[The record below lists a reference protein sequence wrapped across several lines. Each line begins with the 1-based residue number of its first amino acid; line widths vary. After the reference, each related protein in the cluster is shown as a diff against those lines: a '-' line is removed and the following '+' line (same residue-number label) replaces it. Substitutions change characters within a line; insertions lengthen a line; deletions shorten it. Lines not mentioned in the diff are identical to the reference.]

1 MKNELILVYEKRTD
15 EHGTHNLWW
24 RTIGAFQNKK
34 YATAYPITI
43 IDRNLIEIKYFDPE
57 LDRSK
62 YVVILKTSTEYSER
76 IEKGFST
83 FKEAVEFA
91 ADFYKTHIANSKLE
105 KKLKTMP
112 DFDIV
117 NGEIVEFERITIAL

>member
-1 MKNELILVYEKRTD
+1 MKNELVLVYEKQTD
-15 EHGTHNLWW
+15 EYGTHNRWW

-62 YVVILKTSTEYSER
+62 YVVVLRTNTEYSER
-76 IEKGFST
+76 IEKGFDT
-83 FKEAVEFA
+83 FDEAVKFA
-91 ADFYKTHIANSKLE
+91 ADFYKAHIANSKLE
-105 KKLKTMP
+105 KKLKPMN

-117 NGEIVEFERITIAL
+117 DGELVEFERITIAL